1 MTFRI
6 LGAAV
11 AAGVVVSAASLAMW
25 PDPVRMYE
33 YNYYSDASK
42 TTQVGFSFD
51 QCINGFVVPGQ
62 AHGTATQYYTR
73 HVIGQCPGYL
83 Y

>member
-1 MTFRI
+1 MIFRVFT
-6 LGAAV
+6 AAV
-11 AAGVVVSAASLAMW
+11 SASVVLSAASLAMW
-25 PDPVRMYE
+25 PNVERMYE
-33 YNYYSDASK
+33 YTYYSDASK

-51 QCINGFVVPGQ
+51 QCINGHVVPGQ
-62 AHGTATQYYTR
+62 AHGTATQYYSR

>member
-1 MTFRI
+1 MKLKI
-6 LGAAV
+6 MGAAIAAVCV
-11 AAGVVVSAASLAMW
+11 ATSAAMAMW
-25 PDPVRMYE
+25 PDTERMYE
-33 YNYYSDASK
+33 YTYYSDASK

-51 QCINGFVVPGQ
+51 QCINGYVVPGQ

-73 HVIGQCPGYL
+73 TVIGQCPGYL

>member
-1 MTFRI
+1 MKIRMI
-6 LGAAV
+6 SAAL
-11 AAGVVVSAASLAMW
+11 AAGVMVTASAMALW
-25 PDPVRMYE
+25 PDPERMYE

-51 QCINGFVVPGQ
+51 QCINGQVVPGQ

-73 HVIGQCPGYL
+73 HVIGMCPGYL